1 MKYLEVGKIITT
13 HGIKGEVKVS
23 LSTSFPYER
32 FKKGNVLYIN
42 DNNKY
47 IPITIDTFRIHKGL
61 GLVSFNG
68 ITNINDCLGY
78 VGKTIY
84 VDKETLDELE
94 EDNFYFD
101 DLIGLIAY
109 TDNLEKIGEVTDI
122 LDVPQGAI
130 LIINNGKK
138 EVLVPFVDEFIKEVL
153 LDENKIII
161 TPIEGLL

>member
-32 FKKGNVLYIN
+32 FEKGNVLYIN

-68 ITNINDCLGY
+68 ITNINDCLCY

>member
-61 GLVSFNG
+61 GLVSLNG

-122 LDVPQGAI
+122 LDVPQGTI